1 MNHSGR
7 RGLYYFSF
15 GELDLRGIR
24 FCPIKL
30 NLIKF
35 AVKDFI
41 VQGFNFPN
49 SSEKLVIDLSPPTR
63 SVSRLDDITRVRFYF
78 FI

>member
-49 SSEKLVIDLSPPTR
+49 LRSRVHPLPRTQTHPSVGSVLFFYLEK
-63 SVSRLDDITRVRFYF
+63 
-78 FI
+78 